1 MFIPTTLETVFN
13 VEKIITIHYFEYA
26 RDFIF
31 SGEKHNFWEF
41 VYIDKGEV
49 GVMADNDGYTLKEG
63 EIIFHRP
70 NEYHN
75 IWANGVYA
83 NVIIVTFC
91 CLDKA
96 MDFFVKKIL
105 SLDPSQK
112 NLLFQILEEGKNT
125 FSEPLDILYQTK
137 ITKIKNPPFG
147 SEQLIKIYLEQFLI
161 SLIRSDKAVL
171 KKTDMAAKNENED
184 RIVESI
190 VHFLK
195 QNINSQ
201 LRLDDVCKN
210 ICFSKSYVKQLFSRK
225 KSKGIIQFFNDL
237 KIDESKR
244 LISENNLSITEISEM
259 LGFSSV
265 HYFSRAFKNK
275 TGMSPKEYAKS
286 ANDSLL

>member
-244 LISENNLSITEISEM
+244 LISENNLSITEISEI

>member
-112 NLLFQILEEGKNT
+112 NLLFQILEEGKKH
-125 FSEPLDILYQTK
+125 LQ
-137 ITKIKNPPFG
+137 
-147 SEQLIKIYLEQFLI
+147 
-161 SLIRSDKAVL
+161 
-171 KKTDMAAKNENED
+171 
-184 RIVESI
+184 
-190 VHFLK
+190 
-195 QNINSQ
+195 
-201 LRLDDVCKN
+201 
-210 ICFSKSYVKQLFSRK
+210 
-225 KSKGIIQFFNDL
+225 
-237 KIDESKR
+237 
-244 LISENNLSITEISEM
+244 
-259 LGFSSV
+259 
-265 HYFSRAFKNK
+265 RA
-275 TGMSPKEYAKS
+275 S
-286 ANDSLL
+286 

>member
-105 SLDPSQK
+105 SLYPSQK
-112 NLLFQILEEGKNT
+112 KLLFQILEEGKNT

-225 KSKGIIQFFNDL
+225 KQGHHPVFQRF
-237 KIDESKR
+237 
-244 LISENNLSITEISEM
+244 EN
-259 LGFSSV
+259 
-265 HYFSRAFKNK
+265 R
-275 TGMSPKEYAKS
+275 
-286 ANDSLL
+286 